1 MEDEQTNNNEITT
14 EIVEDVQTQTNN
26 IEDTTKVTFDVQTDN
41 FDSTTKI
48 NEDDITINLD
58 STTNIIEDVQTNDMK
73 VTTSVMESTAPK
85 RPQHKSP
92 NRNILTEVAIEDDQV
107 LSDINEENAQRQR
120 DVNNSLGDNSSEEKE
135 IPFSTLV
142 DQQAQLSSDT
152 IPQLLNYEKQSTTHA
167 VEEEQTEAAKDTT
180 PNLSKPADD
189 EQSSFKVDKSVTTNI
204 ISRILSG
211 PKKFDDDKFSQIS
224 NSFKIFLKDFVDII
238 SSDVKEKLSREKSS
252 FQFIASDKDSAA
264 PNQKDDLGNENGYVY
279 DGGDYSYGYDGTDYK
294 GEIGSGSETVEHS
307 STPNR

>member
-1 MEDEQTNNNEITT
+1 MEDEQTNINEITT

-26 IEDTTKVTFDVQTDN
+26 IEDTTKLTFDVQTDN

-120 DVNNSLGDNSSEEKE
+120 NVNNSLDDNSSEEML
-135 IPFSTLV
+135 FSTLV
-142 DQQAQLSSDT
+142 DQQAQLSTDT
-152 IPQLLNYEKQSTTHA
+152 IPHLLNDEKQSTTLA
-167 VEEEQTEAAKDTT
+167 VEEEQSDAAQDTT
-180 PNLSKPADD
+180 PNLSKQDD
-189 EQSSFKVDKSVTTNI
+189 KQSSIKPVTTNM
-204 ISRILSG
+204 ISRILGG

-238 SSDVKEKLSREKSS
+238 SSDVKEKLSREKSTV
-252 FQFIASDKDSAA
+252 QFIASDKNSAA
-264 PNQKDDLGNENGYVY
+264 PNQKNDLGNENGYVY
-279 DGGDYSYGYDGTDYK
+279 DGGDYSYGYDGTDYQRL
-294 GEIGSGSETVEHS
+294 GEIGSGSETVQHF